1 MAVIALGKPIKSNLD
16 GEHGAMAYI
25 INPAKTDG
33 GRLVSSNYE
42 LNAATSNPHRLA
54 QPMIDDNLA
63 APKGIQDNS
72 RLAYHIKMSFSP
84 DDPVTPER
92 VHELG
97 VEFAQRI
104 TGGDYKFVVA
114 THTDRHHL
122 HNHIMICAAAQD
134 APHLKAELPKDI
146 IDQWRE
152 TSDMICRREGLSV
165 IAQPVGHAIEPVEDG
180 TPDSASTPDRQ
191 PHANTTMPRTSDE
204 QDNAERSRRGYSM
217 AELYSTLKGLGVKDR
232 IRTSVDLIA
241 SRAESFDELVDMLD
255 INDIHVELRGSH
267 LTYTYKPT
275 GFKIR
280 DSKLG
285 PAYDLENVMA
295 RVGDSPVVPI
305 TFNRHLIAKQTRRTV
320 TVWLPGT
327 KRRKRITLPRTSV
340 VTNGSTCRAF
350 LPVDRRQPVT
360 DRSGRF
366 VEHVT
371 SPGLYQW
378 FGMPQSHVAPLTRME
393 HLPVEAGKSIGQRHY
408 YAAQARQLDDLAD
421 RVNALNAAVRWR
433 NAAGGDANEGLRL
446 LRGKVNTAHGNLQA
460 AVVALND
467 AIANGDTDAE
477 VEARSE
483 VETRE
488 HLAERYDRELASIER
503 ALKQT
508 HSDEQEQAQ
517 RREQQCRNTNRR
529 GRHL

>member
-1 MAVIALGKPIKSNLD
+1 MAVIALGKPIKTNLD

-42 LNAATSNPHRLA
+42 ETGTDWHLLA
-54 QPMIDDNLA
+54 QPMIDDNLRS
-63 APKGIQDNS
+63 PRGIRKDS

-84 DDPVTPER
+84 DDPVTPEL
-92 VHELG
+92 VHRLG
-97 VEFAQRI
+97 VEFARRI

-122 HNHIMICAAAQD
+122 HNHIMICAAARD

-146 IDQWRE
+146 IGQWRE

-165 IAQPVGHAIEPVEDG
+165 IARPAGRSTANRDPDP
-180 TPDSASTPDRQ
+180 TPDEWEGPDASRPQ
-191 PHANTTMPRTSDE
+191 SMETTDGSNESEIGEPTGP
-204 QDNAERSRRGYSM
+204 RGYSM
-217 AELYSTLKGLGVKDR
+217 AELYATLKGLGVKDR
-232 IRTSVDLIA
+232 IRTGVDVFA
-241 SRAESFDELVDMLD
+241 ARAESFDDLVDMLG

-267 LTYTYKPT
+267 LTYEYRPT
-275 GFKIR
+275 GFRIR

-285 PAYDLENVMA
+285 QAYSLENVMA

-305 TFNRHLIAKQTRRTV
+305 TFNRHLIARQTKRTV

-340 VTNGSTCRAF
+340 VMNGSTCRAF

-378 FGMPQSHVAPLTRME
+378 FGMPQSHVVPLVRME
-393 HLPVEAGKSIGQRHY
+393 HLPVEAGASVGQRHY
-408 YAAQARQLDDLAD
+408 YAAQARQLDALAD

-433 NAAGGDANEGLRL
+433 KAAGGDANEGLRL
-446 LRGKVNTAHGNLQA
+446 LRESVNETHANLQA
-460 AVVALND
+460 AVIALND

-483 VETRE
+483 VEARE
-488 HLAERYDRELASIER
+488 LMADHYDGELASIER

-508 HSDEQEQAQ
+508 RSDEQEQAQ
-517 RREQQCRNTNRR
+517 RREQQRRNTRR
-529 GRHL
+529 GRHF

>member
-25 INPAKTDG
+25 INPAKTDD
-33 GRLVSSNYE
+33 GRLVSSNY
-42 LNAATSNPHRLA
+42 ATTGTDWHRLA

-72 RLAYHIKMSFSP
+72 RLAYHVKMSFSP
-84 DDPVTPER
+84 DDPVTPEQ
-92 VHELG
+92 VHELD
-97 VEFAQRI
+97 VEFARRI

-165 IAQPVGHAIEPVEDG
+165 IAQPVKHAMEPIEDEN
-180 TPDSASTPDRQ
+180 PDSAETANRQ
-191 PHANTTMPRTSDE
+191 PHANIAAPRTLDGQDAAE
-204 QDNAERSRRGYSM
+204 QERRGYSM

-232 IRTSVDLIA
+232 IRTSVDVFA

-327 KRRKRITLPRTSV
+327 KRRKRITLPRSTV

-378 FGMPQSHVAPLTRME
+378 FGLPQSHVAPLTRME

-446 LRGKVNTAHGNLQA
+446 LHESVNEAHANLQA

-483 VETRE
+483 VEARE
-488 HLAERYDRELASIER
+488 LMAEHYDGELASIER

-508 HSDEQEQAQ
+508 RSDEQEQTQ
-517 RREQQCRNTNRR
+517 RREQQRRNTNRR

>member
-25 INPAKTDG
+25 INPAKTDD
-33 GRLVSSNYE
+33 GRLVSSNY
-42 LNAATSNPHRLA
+42 ATTGTDWHRLA

-72 RLAYHIKMSFSP
+72 RLAYHVKMSFSP
-84 DDPVTPER
+84 DDPVTPEQ

-97 VEFAQRI
+97 VEFARRI

-165 IAQPVGHAIEPVEDG
+165 IAQPVKHA
-180 TPDSASTPDRQ
+180 A
-191 PHANTTMPRTSDE
+191 E
-204 QDNAERSRRGYSM
+204 QERRGYSM

-232 IRTSVDLIA
+232 IRTSVDVFA

-327 KRRKRITLPRTSV
+327 KRRKRITLPRSTV

-378 FGMPQSHVAPLTRME
+378 FGLPQTHVAPLTRME

-446 LRGKVNTAHGNLQA
+446 LHESVNEAHANLQT

-483 VETRE
+483 VEARE
-488 HLAERYDRELASIER
+488 LMAEHYDGELASIER

-508 HSDEQEQAQ
+508 RSDEQEQTQ
-517 RREQQCRNTNRR
+517 RREQQRRNTNRR